1 MTCVKRKL
9 FFRLILRAT
18 PAVGAVALT
27 AAFCAVPA
35 GAADYVWPVKQVIDG
50 DTVAVDA
57 SADFPPE
64 LSRLKVRLRGV
75 DTPGIGRFAKCRSE
89 REVGQAA
96 RAFTEMQIEQ
106 ARQIAVRNPAWGQYG
121 GRIIADLRLD
131 GRSLTDTLIES
142 GHGRPY
148 RRGRPVNWCR

>member
-1 MTCVKRKL
+1 
-9 FFRLILRAT
+9 
-18 PAVGAVALT
+18 
-27 AAFCAVPA
+27 
-35 GAADYVWPVKQVIDG
+35 
-50 DTVAVDA
+50 
-57 SADFPPE
+57 
-64 LSRLKVRLRGV
+64 
-75 DTPGIGRFAKCRSE
+75 
-89 REVGQAA
+89 
-96 RAFTEMQIEQ
+96 MQIEQ